1 MSLINKVAAII
12 DSKQSIDEVTYLE
25 NEISYDAGAS
35 ILDIDFT
42 KIIPPPP
49 KNSSLITKKE
59 LISIAKVTKSR
70 SREELDLIVEVDK
83 DPLNLFYKYL
93 NPRDLKFPKSK
104 FLDYFNIL
112 EQFQYAL
119 KYYYNRARPE
129 QVAPYYGL
137 EINVLRTKTHHTPA
151 YPSGHVLYS
160 ELAAHIL
167 TDEYPEHKKE
177 FFKLSNYCGF
187 ARILQGVHYD
197 SDNQASVVVVDK
209 LYPLI
214 KEYYDERASENTF
227 D

>member
-35 ILDIDFT
+35 MLDIDFT

-151 YPSGHVLYS
+151 YRRVHVLYS
-160 ELAAHIL
+160 
-167 TDEYPEHKKE
+167 
-177 FFKLSNYCGF
+177 
-187 ARILQGVHYD
+187 
-197 SDNQASVVVVDK
+197 
-209 LYPLI
+209 
-214 KEYYDERASENTF
+214 
-227 D
+227 